1 MVTLNSAKGVEQQ
14 ELSFIACGNAAV
26 LEDNLSV
33 LPLQQSY
40 HYKTVIMLLGIS
52 LKELET

>member
-1 MVTLNSAKGVEQQ
+1 MVTLNSGKGVEQQ
-14 ELSFIACGNAAV
+14 ELLFIACGNAAV

>member
-1 MVTLNSAKGVEQQ
+1 MTLNSGKGIEQQ
-14 ELSFIACGNAAV
+14 ELSFIACENAAV

-40 HYKTVIMLLGIS
+40 HYKIVIMPLGIS

>member
-1 MVTLNSAKGVEQQ
+1 MVTLNSGKGVEQQ
-14 ELSFIACGNAAV
+14 ELTLIACGNVAV